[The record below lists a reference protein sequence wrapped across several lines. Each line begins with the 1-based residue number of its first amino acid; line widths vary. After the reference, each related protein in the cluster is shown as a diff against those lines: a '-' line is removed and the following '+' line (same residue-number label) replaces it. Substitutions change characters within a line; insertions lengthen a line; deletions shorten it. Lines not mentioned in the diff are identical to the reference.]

1 MYYDHILLPY
11 RLSDNVIQYEG
22 RRENTDRP
30 PGLRNGL
37 TNEGGQYKQVA
48 IDGERN
54 KANLL
59 LRGLIQNQK
68 KCRSD
73 WKGKK
78 KTQPIS
84 IAQFRLVIMDALS
97 IIPPRKGA

>member
-30 PGLRNGL
+30 PGLKNGL

-48 IDGERN
+48 IDGERM

-59 LRGLIQNQK
+59 LRGVIQNQK
-68 KCRSD
+68 NVGQT
-73 WKGKK
+73 GKEK
-78 KTQPIS
+78 RK
-84 IAQFRLVIMDALS
+84 LS
-97 IIPPRKGA
+97 PSA